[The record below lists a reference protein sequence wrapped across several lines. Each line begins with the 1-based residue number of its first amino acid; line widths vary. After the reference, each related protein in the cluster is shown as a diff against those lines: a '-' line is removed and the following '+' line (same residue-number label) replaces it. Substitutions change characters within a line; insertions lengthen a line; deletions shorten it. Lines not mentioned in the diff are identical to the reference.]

1 MTHRDEDSIF
11 ETKNIKS
18 KYFGIFLHSMKIL
31 KSTSD
36 EENEENNKDLKH
48 MGSSATVVLVHAFD
62 RIIL

>member
-1 MTHRDEDSIF
+1 MKIF

-36 EENEENNKDLKH
+36 EENENNKDLKH
-48 MGSSATVVLVHAFD
+48 MGFSATVVLVHAFD